1 MVANIQTGTIANP
14 YRQFTETIPAGQIR
28 VIRYVHNSMTVLD
41 NDQPDNLEVNFG
53 GSGGFTKMDTGIIYE
68 YPDGVSIPFVELRN
82 TSDQTMHVTVSLAV
96 GTVQDNR
103 LNVSGTV
110 NVQGQEETP
119 VYVKEG
125 VYTAATITTGTFDE
139 NGEYSFAAPATS
151 KKVIIQ
157 NAGTNDIYLFNIN
170 GLLVTPTA
178 TFEMNFAGTISIY
191 GTAGQTVKIGVFE

>member
-1 MVANIQTGTIANP
+1 MVTNIQTGTIANP

-28 VIRYVHNSMTVLD
+28 VVRYVHNSMTVLD

-68 YPDGVSIPFVELRN
+68 YPNGVSIPFVELRN
-82 TSDQTMHVTVSLAV
+82 TSNQTMHITISLAV

-110 NVQGQEETP
+110 SVQGQETTP

-125 VYTAATITTGTFDE
+125 VYTSASITTGTFDE
-139 NGEYSFAAPATS
+139 NGIIIDVYENVKPDKNS
-151 KKVIIQ
+151 KEILCK
-157 NAGTNDIYLFNIN
+157 
-170 GLLVTPTA
+170 LV
-178 TFEMNFAGTISIY
+178 
-191 GTAGQTVKIGVFE
+191 

>member
-1 MVANIQTGTIANP
+1 MVTNIQTGTIANP

-28 VIRYVHNSMTVLD
+28 VVRYVHNSMTVLD

-68 YPDGVSIPFVELRN
+68 YPEGVSIPFVELRN
-82 TSDQTMHVTVSLAV
+82 TSNQTMHITISLAV

-110 NVQGQEETP
+110 SVQGQETTP

-125 VYTAATITTGTFDE
+125 VYTSASITTGTFNA
-139 NGEYSFAAPATS
+139 NGEFSFAIPAMA

-157 NAGTNDIYLFNIN
+157 NKGTSNIYLFDVN
-170 GLLVTPTA
+170 GLLVTPTS
-178 TFEMNFAGTISIY
+178 TFEMNFSGTIAIY
-191 GTAGQTVKIGVFE
+191 GTAGQTVTIGVFE